1 LSLMKKTPLCKN
13 CFLSRFERLFPSD
26 TKISESQ
33 INQCQKCSDWLI
45 NYNNNTGWILKLSDY
60 PSVSC
65 TSFEESAPS
74 PPQGREITNQT
85 LLAPCKISF
94 SFLPQ
99 AYKYTKFI
107 FLRRDGWTKA
117 MTKVYLW
124 TCCMS
129 GNVSKNFFIKAN
141 EVKKNNAPKTII
153 SLPVLWLQHEEL
165 GIKMK
170 QFSDAPMHMLFLG
183 VTKHLMAHVDHLF
196 GIQNSSFRTFCGII
210 SKHVEFSKDISLKW
224 CPIAGFAEAESI
236 STTGWQSAQYVAFS
250 RLSLV

>member
-1 LSLMKKTPLCKN
+1 
-13 CFLSRFERLFPSD
+13 
-26 TKISESQ
+26 
-33 INQCQKCSDWLI
+33 LI
-45 NYNNNTGWILKLSDY
+45 DYNNNTGWILKPSDY

-94 SFLPQ
+94 SFLLQ
-99 AYKYTKFI
+99 AYEYAKFQ
-107 FLRRDGWTKA
+107 FLRKDGWTQA

-129 GNVSKNFFIKAN
+129 GDVSKKNIIMVN
-141 EVKKNNAPKTII
+141 EVEKNNAPETII
-153 SLPVLWLQHEEL
+153 SPPVLWLQHKEL
-165 GIKMK
+165 GIKME

-196 GIQNSSFRTFCGII
+196 GKKKWIFEHFAESFQST
-210 SKHVEFSKDISLKW
+210 SNLAKISLLNGVPLLVLQKL
-224 CPIAGFAEAESI
+224 S
-236 STTGWQSAQYVAFS
+236 QYQPPVGNLLNTLPFHTC
-250 RLSLV
+250 RWFVLDY